1 MVLTCR
7 PCSRATPT
15 GNKRGTSTTR
25 HLDAETNWPGAE
37 LILDCPRD
45 GADENAIGAAATISK
60 QHGATSSTTGSAS
73 PPAASGWTSPPAAKN
88 TAAGAMTAA
97 RTADDFRR
105 SLANSCLPTAS
116 TLRANRGICHEV
128 VTTLSQNSDRF
139 SRSPSRTETSPQ
151 VNDLDALTETPADTS
166 DQLPKLN
173 TRVRFPSSA
182 PRIRR
187 SAHIESP
194 RSHDASHSGPSFDR
208 GSATAR

>member
-7 PCSRATPT
+7 PCSSATPT

-139 SRSPSRTETSPQ
+139 SRSPFPDGNISAGQRPRRTHR
-151 VNDLDALTETPADTS
+151 DT
-166 DQLPKLN
+166 
-173 TRVRFPSSA
+173 RG
-182 PRIRR
+182 
-187 SAHIESP
+187 HI
-194 RSHDASHSGPSFDR
+194 
-208 GSATAR
+208 GSASQAEYAGSIPVIGSTNP